1 MRFDSLMHYLCVL
14 RDTYLGLNAEATSK
28 RTMLRWAVA
37 VAQLAEQSVPLSEV
51 RSSNPVVGEILYR
64 TCFEC
69 KLLKRRKKEKRDREW
84 FIKKLFDSFRWR
96 QMRGDLLYD
105 VAQMHLYD
113 VTRMHLYDVTRM
125 HLYDVTQIDAV
136 TQISVGL
143 AFALT
148 TWTA

>member
-1 MRFDSLMHYLCVL
+1 MHYLCVL
-14 RDTYLGLNAEATSK
+14 RDTYLGLNAEATS
-28 RTMLRWAVA
+28 
-37 VAQLAEQSVPLSEV
+37 
-51 RSSNPVVGEILYR
+51 PVVGEILYR

-69 KLLKRRKKEKRDREW
+69 KLLKRRKKKKRDREW

-113 VTRMHLYDVTRM
+113 VTRMHLYDVT
-125 HLYDVTQIDAV
+125 QIDAV